1 MKSWAEIRDWRRA
14 QRPMLIG
21 RRLAVRGPER
31 ARVKDH
37 IAELLLHELPE
48 LRAATIGFCWPFRG
62 EIDCRA
68 LVERCI
74 ASGAEAAL
82 PAVVERGRPLEFW
95 AWHPHMPLQR
105 GVWDIPVPAERQ
117 VVHPTILLVP
127 LVGFDSV
134 GYRLGYGGGYYDRTL
149 AALSPRPLA
158 IGIGYELAR
167 LESIHPQWHDIPM
180 DAIVTEAGFTWLG
193 HARAARLS
201 ASEEDGGSFASPP
214 CMMHELDPSAL
225 GYLTRDEVL
234 ALLQELLE
242 GERAGARA
250 LGAMSGDAAA
260 ASLRTV
266 LRDIA
271 MDEARCC
278 AMLTRHIVRL
288 GGTPSRRTGAFYD
301 KLMGVGDPARRL
313 DLLNRG
319 QGWVVRK
326 LKDSLGRIHDDA
338 LHRDLMEMLDIHERN
353 IASCNTLGEAASPH
367 AATR

>member
-1 MKSWAEIRDWRRA
+1 MKSWGEIRDWRRA
-14 QRPMLIG
+14 LRPVLIG
-21 RRLAVRGPER
+21 RRRAVRGEER
-31 ARVKDH
+31 ARVKEH
-37 IAELLLHELPE
+37 IAELLLREVPE
-48 LRAATIGFCWPFRG
+48 LRAATIGFCWPFKG

-68 LVERCI
+68 LVESCL
-74 ASGAEAAL
+74 ASGAQAAL
-82 PAVVERGRPLEFW
+82 PAVVERGQPLEFW
-95 AWHPHMPLQR
+95 DWHPRMALQR
-105 GVWDIPVPAERQ
+105 GVWDIPVPAERRPVQ
-117 VVHPTILLVP
+117 PTILLVP
-127 LVGFDSV
+127 LVGFDSA

-149 AALSPRPLA
+149 AAMSPRPLA

-180 DAIVTEAGFTWLG
+180 DAIATEAGFTWLG
-193 HARAARLS
+193 PARDTAAVVD
-201 ASEEDGGSFASPP
+201 EEGAGSLASPP
-214 CMMHELDPSAL
+214 CMMHELDRPAL
-225 GYLTRDEVL
+225 GYLTQAEVL

-250 LGAMSGDAAA
+250 LGAMSGQDAA
-260 ASLRTV
+260 SSSRTF

-301 KLMGVGDPARRL
+301 KLMGVGDPAQRL

-326 LKDSLGRIHDDA
+326 LRDSLGRIHDDA
-338 LHRDLMEMLDIHERN
+338 LHRDLTEMLDIHERN
-353 IASCNTLGEAASPH
+353 IASCNALSKTASPR